1 MSSLWG
7 SHCGYNGYKESLVF
21 SAPWTKK
28 ADLWWQKLIAS
39 LWLLTNEDEFSGLT
53 HPPSILYFSYDTF
66 SRYYLNVLIRFRA
79 EKEMSRLYD
88 NWLSQVGMSISH
100 LDPIIKSYHIW
111 TPFMMLPL
119 SAHHRFPWVYFMYS
133 PSLSLA
139 RIWIRSK
146 MSEGNTDVKHQMH
159 GMFYIMKESQGWK
172 LHRKRET
179 SEIPQYENFHVKR
192 QHWVCTIGLYF

>member
-1 MSSLWG
+1 
-7 SHCGYNGYKESLVF
+7 
-21 SAPWTKK
+21 
-28 ADLWWQKLIAS
+28 
-39 LWLLTNEDEFSGLT
+39 
-53 HPPSILYFSYDTF
+53 
-66 SRYYLNVLIRFRA
+66 
-79 EKEMSRLYD
+79 
-88 NWLSQVGMSISH
+88 
-100 LDPIIKSYHIW
+100 
-111 TPFMMLPL
+111 
-119 SAHHRFPWVYFMYS
+119 MYS

-192 QHWVCTIGLYF
+192 QH